1 MLGRGERPGD
11 MTLRILSL
19 ALILVLALPAT
30 LGILRIARQAREPGD
45 TAGRRRLEA
54 LWVVVPVAL
63 LATLVALAA
72 TAGS

>member
-1 MLGRGERPGD
+1 

-19 ALILVLALPAT
+19 ALIITLALPAT
-30 LGILRIARQAREPGD
+30 VGILRIARQAREPGD

-63 LATLVALAA
+63 LAALIALAA